1 VKVPAQESRS
11 PKVPAL
17 SVDYGARRADITE
30 VSHYRCILARRVC
43 LSSTEA
49 RGSPLRA
56 FGSFAGPNGLVSETP
71 AGFYADTTTL
81 CLFLHFPLGLLS
93 SPTCEDGVKGLSVA
107 WLVLIVYPSEC
118 GRGTHVR

>member
-56 FGSFAGPNGLVSETP
+56 FGSFAGPFFGSFADPNGLVSETP

-93 SPTCEDGVKGLSVA
+93 SPTCEDGPGRTRR
-107 WLVLIVYPSEC
+107 PSYA
-118 GRGTHVR
+118 R